1 MYVLSHS
8 VMSDSLWLRGLYPAR
23 VLFPWGFPRQ
33 EYWCV
38 LPCCPPRDL
47 PNSGTEPRSPALQV
61 DPLLSEPPGKPMLQC
76 YKFCDLFIWVINC
89 NRIETPSVFAIIYS
103 QCQAQKLAD
112 RCSINICWMH
122 LLKLFSPILSLRPS
136 SSTTFFR
143 KPRWLAQL
151 SLRSLVKHMMC

>member
-1 MYVLSHS
+1 MLFRSQLAPRDTCQDLKGERS
-8 VMSDSLWLRGLYPAR
+8 PLLPLETRPDSPCETGMQPR
-23 VLFPWGFPRQ
+23 VPVAPGEDPWGFPRQ

-112 RCSINICWMH
+112 RCSINIC
-122 LLKLFSPILSLRPS
+122 
-136 SSTTFFR
+136 
-143 KPRWLAQL
+143 
-151 SLRSLVKHMMC
+151 